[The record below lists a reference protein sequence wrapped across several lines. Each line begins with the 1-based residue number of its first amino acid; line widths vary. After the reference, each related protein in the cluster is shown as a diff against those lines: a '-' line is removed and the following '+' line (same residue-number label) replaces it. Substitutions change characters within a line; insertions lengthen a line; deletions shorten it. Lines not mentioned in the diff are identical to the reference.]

1 MQSKPL
7 LVFDFDGV
15 IVDGMSEYWSSSRKA
30 CLEIIFNESFSY
42 SFPKSIPEKFRKI
55 RPWITHGW
63 EMVLITAELSRKE
76 SPLFTLGAKAFS
88 DDYEKNLTNALE
100 AWKLTPKQLQKALD
114 QIRKET
120 IQDNFEA
127 WFANHKPFPQVIN
140 RIKKL
145 KDEGINFAVLTTK
158 SAGFTAKLLANL
170 NLKPTLLY
178 GHESGS
184 KTKVLLQ
191 IAKHHKLQGFVE
203 DRRSTLEK
211 VLKTPG
217 LESLPC
223 YLADWGYLKPND
235 KLKIPS
241 GIHLLET
248 KNLMLPLANWH

>member
-30 CLEIIFNESFSY
+30 CLEIISKKGFSY
-42 SFPKSIPEKFRKI
+42 NLPKSIPENFRKI
-55 RPWITHGW
+55 RPWINHGW
-63 EMVLITAELSRKE
+63 EMVLVTAELSRKE
-76 SPLFTLGAKAFS
+76 SPLFTLGAKSFS
-88 DDYEKNLTNALE
+88 DDYEKNLINALQ
-100 AWKLTPKQLQKALD
+100 AWNLTPKQLQKALD
-114 QIRKET
+114 QVRKEI
-120 IQDNFEA
+120 IQDNFET

-145 KDEGINFAVLTTK
+145 KNEGIDFAVLTTK
-158 SAGFTAKLLANL
+158 SAGFTAKLLESLSL
-170 NLKPTLLY
+170 NPRLLY

-184 KTKVLLQ
+184 KTNVLLQ
-191 IAKHHKLQGFVE
+191 ITKHHKLQGFIE

-223 YLADWGYLKPND
+223 YLAEWGYLKPND
-235 KLKIPS
+235 KIKIPS
-241 GIHLLET
+241 GIHLLD
-248 KNLMLPLANWH
+248 KKSLMLPLANWH